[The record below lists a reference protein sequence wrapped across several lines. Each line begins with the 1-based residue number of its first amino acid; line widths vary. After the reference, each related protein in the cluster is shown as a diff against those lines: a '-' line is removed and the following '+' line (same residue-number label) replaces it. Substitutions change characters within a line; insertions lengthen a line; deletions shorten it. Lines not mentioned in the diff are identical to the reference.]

1 MQIENHT
8 LYFREHAQ
16 SKCGTFEYL
25 EHRPGG
31 GDKKVC
37 YYFTTNY
44 KTLHLPLIPLR
55 LYFGIPVSYITV
67 FMFLFVEY
75 VYFFN
80 FMSVLLCILV
90 LNIRAEI
97 Y

>member
-1 MQIENHT
+1 VHS
-8 LYFREHAQ
+8 Q
-16 SKCGTFEYL
+16 SVGRLIILIIDLVAVIKRYL
-25 EHRPGG
+25 VIILALTISLTASSYTAET
-31 GDKKVC
+31 VLWN
-37 YYFTTNY
+37 F
-44 KTLHLPLIPLR
+44 
-55 LYFGIPVSYITV
+55 PVSYITV